1 MKLLRRLEALEK
13 EKEFAG
19 ESIILHMPDGRSET
33 LPGHNNYALDYAL
46 DLFTC
51 ATRGERTLELE
62 LIAQSIS
69 STEPGGAHMI
79 DLVRVLLNGS
89 HDGSCIEQQKN
100 PTDIKE

>member
-1 MKLLRRLEALEK
+1 MNLLRRLEALEK

-33 LPGHNNYALDYAL
+33 LPGHNNYAL

-79 DLVRVLLNGS
+79 DLVRVLLNGPQ
-89 HDGSCIEQQKN
+89 DGSRIEQQKK
-100 PTDIKE
+100 PADIKE